1 MIQTIKTI
9 EIPNTPLHLLHI
21 TDVKRED
28 SRLTVAYNGYG
39 GMHWAVID
47 NIPLDE
53 EDRLLEA
60 ASKLQFEIKERLCR
74 NS

>member
-21 TDVKRED
+21 TDIKRED
-28 SRLTVAYNGYG
+28 NKLTVVYNGYG
-39 GMHWAVID
+39 GMHWSVID
-47 NIPLDE
+47 NISLDE